1 MKTKPNIDTIL
12 ILTGTEF
19 KERASQIFKKY
30 IFNKDKSLE
39 AFDQLSSVTKVWVKD
54 EATVAALNE
63 LVETKLAEYAAQSL
77 NSSAQLKEQEWNM
90 VGKLSGVTDNF
101 DLYKNRSSTVIN
113 TTRVYLAYKDK
124 D

>member
-1 MKTKPNIDTIL
+1 MKTKPTIDTIL

-30 IFNKDKSLE
+30 IFNKDKSLA
-39 AFDQLSSVTKVWVKD
+39 AFDQLSSVTKVWVLE

-77 NSSAQLKEQEWNM
+77 NSSAQLKEQEWSM

-101 DLYKNRSSTVIN
+101 DLYKNRSSTVIGN
-113 TTRVYLAYKDK
+113 TRVYLAYKDK

>member
-1 MKTKPNIDTIL
+1 MKTKPTIDTIL

-30 IFNKDKSLE
+30 IFNKDKSLA
-39 AFDQLSSVTKVWVKD
+39 AFDQLSSVTKVRVTD
-54 EATVAALNE
+54 EATVTALNE

-77 NSSAQLKEQEWNM
+77 NSSAQLKEQEWDM